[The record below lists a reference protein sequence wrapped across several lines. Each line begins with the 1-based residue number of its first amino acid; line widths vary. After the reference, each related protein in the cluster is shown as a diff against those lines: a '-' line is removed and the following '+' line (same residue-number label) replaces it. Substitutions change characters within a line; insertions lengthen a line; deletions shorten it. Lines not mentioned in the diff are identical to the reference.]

1 MRITF
6 VVLLSLHGL
15 IHLLGPAKA
24 FHWADVSQ
32 LTTPMSPASGV
43 AWLLAAVLLVAAAL
57 ALLVAAPW
65 WWYLALPGILLSQ
78 ALIGATWSDARFGT
92 IPNVIIAIP
101 LLMASLDARPS
112 SFHSRFEHDR
122 DLLLARATTVARVTE
137 EDLVPLPALMRT
149 YLTRMGVVGRPRV
162 RNMRVTFNA
171 QMRGSATAAWMP
183 ATATQYEFFQQPARL
198 FYMKASRAGVPFDI
212 FHRYVDEAATFQV
225 RIAGVFPMVDK
236 RGQGLTN
243 DETVTLMNDVLVMA
257 PAAVLDL
264 PFTFESSG
272 ERSLRATFANAGFR
286 VAAVLTF
293 DQAGDL
299 VGFTSSDRS
308 HDREGGAATW
318 STPISDYRVVDG
330 IRIGARGDANWIDA
344 SGEWTYGRFEITSI
358 AYNVA
363 R

>member
-101 LLMASLDARPS
+101 LLMAALDARPS